1 MGRRRRA
8 RETDVA
14 ADIDAA
20 PARFSP
26 TSLLLIGLAIGLG
39 LGLYYAWIVDPVV
52 FVDASPSRLR
62 QDYKEEYLFLVSQSY
77 AQNGR
82 WPQAQARLQ
91 ALDDPNLAQTLDV
104 LLEKYLREQ
113 RPPEVIKNLANLA
126 QQAGATGA
134 VVALFA
140 PTPAGGPV
148 PTATPTLP
156 PAAAPTATPTLTPTN
171 TPPPTLT
178 PTPTLTP
185 SPTPQPDYRLL
196 SQEALC
202 GAPFARIEVIV
213 YDALLD
219 ELPGVEVLVS
229 WDGGED
235 SFFTGFQPVRGAGYG
250 DFTMTAG
257 LSYAVQIAA
266 GSPVVSGLRAE
277 TCADGTSGGWR
288 LAFQNIRLVLD
299 EEGD

>member
-1 MGRRRRA
+1 MGRRRHPQ
-8 RETDVA
+8 ETPGE
-14 ADIDAA
+14 
-20 PARFSP
+20 PATPRLTP
-26 TSLLLIGLAIGLG
+26 ASLLFIGLVIGLS
-39 LGLYYAWIVDPVV
+39 LGLYYAWMVDPVI
-52 FVDASPSRLR
+52 FVDASPARLR
-62 QDYKEEYLFLVSQSY
+62 QDYKEEYLFLISQSY

-91 ALDDPNLAQTLDV
+91 ALDDANLPQTLNT

-113 RPPEVIKNLANLA
+113 RPAEVIKNMANLA
-126 QQAGATGA
+126 QQAGTTGA

-140 PTPAGGPV
+140 PTLVGGPL

-156 PAAAPTATPTLTPTN
+156 PAAAPTATPTLMPTS

-196 SQEALC
+196 SQEQVC
-202 GAPFARIEVIV
+202 GAPLPRIEVIV

-219 ELPGVEVLVS
+219 ELPGVELLVS
-229 WDGGED
+229 WEGGED
-235 SFFTGFQPVRGAGYG
+235 SFFTGFQPARGSGYG

-257 LSYAVQIAA
+257 FSYAVEVAA
-266 GSPVVSGLRAE
+266 GSPVVSGLRVT
-277 TCADGTSGGWR
+277 TCTDGSQGGWR
-288 LAFQNIRLVLD
+288 LAFQNLFLVRD
-299 EEGD
+299 GEED